1 MNERVKEHTNECV
14 IALKR

>member
-1 MNERVKEHTNECV
+1 MNERVKEPTNECV